1 MVYALVIISTT
12 TNISTKLQNEN
23 FSLFVKAL
31 GDIYAGLSMY
41 IKQLLEAVKYFSI
54 IRVCKH
60 KNQNLDE
67 MI

>member
-1 MVYALVIISTT
+1 M
-12 TNISTKLQNEN
+12 
-23 FSLFVKAL
+23 FVKAL

-67 MI
+67 MIWVKKNERKLSKDSYKIVQDFK